1 MLKSARVFLIEDNF
15 NNERLVN
22 FDIESVESV
31 NEVEETLRTRV
42 FVNEEVLG
50 RYTHC
55 RVVMDEIFDINGRAF
70 NRDLSQVI
78 VQNGYEVYIDN
89 TNGLL
94 ICLCSKKSAERIKIV
109 FEQMLQSK
117 YNNHIFDLNT
127 IVYDCT
133 NVKKAQF
140 TNLTIQTLNS
150 GMIKGNMVNDTEI
163 FTEMLQNGELSN
175 VVVTYPFGMQDIS
188 ISVSSSGSLLL
199 YTNLSDE
206 DFVQF
211 IHELI

>member
-22 FDIESVESV
+22 FEIENVENV

-42 FVNEEVLG
+42 FVNEQILG

-70 NRDLSQVI
+70 NRNLSQVI

-89 TNGLL
+89 ANGLL
-94 ICLCSKKSAERIKIV
+94 ICLCSKKSAERIKVV
-109 FEQMLQSK
+109 FEQMLQSR

-163 FTEMLQNGELSN
+163 FAEMLQNGDLSN
-175 VVVTYPFGMQDIS
+175 IVVTYPFGMQDIS